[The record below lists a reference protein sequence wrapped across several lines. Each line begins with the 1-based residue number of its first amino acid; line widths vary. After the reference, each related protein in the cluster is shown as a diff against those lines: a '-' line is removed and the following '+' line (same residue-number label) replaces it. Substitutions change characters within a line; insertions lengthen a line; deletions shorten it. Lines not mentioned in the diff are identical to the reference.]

1 LITISAALDEARP
14 DEKHENWSLTLSDKE
29 IHRLYFVSRHALEMI
44 EQLRKKYLAR
54 FDQAS
59 AAYGNAQGVRA

>member
-1 LITISAALDEARP
+1 
-14 DEKHENWSLTLSDKE
+14 
-29 IHRLYFVSRHALEMI
+29 LYFVSRHALEMI